1 MINCRSVPPENEPR
15 LVTQSLST
23 QQLHIDHP
31 SIWQQI
37 TEVAHD

>member
-15 LVTQSLST
+15 LVAERLSN
-23 QQLHIDHP
+23 QQFHIYHP